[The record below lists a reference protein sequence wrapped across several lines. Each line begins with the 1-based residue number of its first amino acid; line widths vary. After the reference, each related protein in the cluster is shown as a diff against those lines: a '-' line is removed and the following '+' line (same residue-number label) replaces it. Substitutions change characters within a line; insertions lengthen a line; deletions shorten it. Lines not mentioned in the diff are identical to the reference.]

1 MDKPTRPVLWTA
13 TFDYYATGEGRT
25 IGGWIGYACDEA
37 ECRRKCGEVLDPF
50 FAGGAECVAGVNRNE
65 IAKLL
70 WSEQALNSIEQAQG
84 RGNVVV
90 HSLLHFNFS

>member
-1 MDKPTRPVLWTA
+1 
-13 TFDYYATGEGRT
+13 
-25 IGGWIGYACDEA
+25 
-37 ECRRKCGEVLDPF
+37 VLDPF
-50 FAGGAECVAGVNRNE
+50 FAGGAQCVAGVDRNE